1 MLYSAVQYVPNVNKC
16 ALYYRINK
24 GKTEFYSKA
33 RHFKLR
39 GVV

>member
-1 MLYSAVQYVPNVNKC
+1 MLYSAVQYVPNGNKG

-33 RHFKLR
+33 SHFKLR

>member
-1 MLYSAVQYVPNVNKC
+1 MLYSAVQYVPNCNKG
-16 ALYYRINK
+16 ALYYHINK
-24 GKTEFYSKA
+24 RKTEFYSKA